1 MKKWVMVAGVDDV
14 GRGPLAGAVM
24 AAAVILDPQKRI
36 RGLADSKSLT
46 EKQREALFPVICE
59 RSLAFAFGRAE
70 VAEIDRLNIFHAGLL
85 AMKRAVETLAMP
97 RNMY

>member
-24 AAAVILDPQKRI
+24 AAAVILDPKKRI

-46 EKQREALFPVICE
+46 EKQREALFPSSVNAVWH
-59 RSLAFAFGRAE
+59 LLL
-70 VAEIDRLNIFHAGLL
+70 VGL
-85 AMKRAVETLAMP
+85 K
-97 RNMY
+97 